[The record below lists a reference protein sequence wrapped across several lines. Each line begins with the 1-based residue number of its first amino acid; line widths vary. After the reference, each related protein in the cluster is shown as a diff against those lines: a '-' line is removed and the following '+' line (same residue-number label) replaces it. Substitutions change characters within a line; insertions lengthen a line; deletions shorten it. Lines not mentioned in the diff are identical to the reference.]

1 MRQIVFAS
9 NNAHKLRELRE
20 ILGED
25 FEVLGLVD
33 IGCHDDI
40 PETADTFEG
49 NALLKARYVKEHYGY
64 DCFADDSGLE
74 VDALGGAPGIYSA
87 RYAGEGHD
95 SAANNARLLSELRG
109 VTDRRARFR
118 TAIALLTGDS
128 GPRYF
133 NGSIEGTI
141 LTEPHGDAGFGYDP
155 LFRPDGW
162 NKTFAEAT
170 PEEKNAVSHR
180 GRAVRLLA
188 EYLVS
193 LTNTTYPN
201 SCNDK

>member
-9 NNAHKLRELRE
+9 NNDHKLRELRQL
-20 ILGED
+20 LGSG
-25 FEVLGLVD
+25 FEVLSLSD

-87 RYAGEGHD
+87 RYAGAGHD
-95 SAANNARLLSELRG
+95 SAANNTRLLHELEG
-109 VTDRRARFR
+109 IADRRARFR
-118 TAIALLTGDS
+118 TAIALLEGNAE
-128 GPRYF
+128 PRYF
-133 NGSIEGTI
+133 NGSVEGTI
-141 LTEPHGDAGFGYDP
+141 LTEPHGDGGFGYDP

-162 NKTFAEAT
+162 QISFAEASAD
-170 PEEKNAVSHR
+170 EKNAVSHR
-180 GRAVRLLA
+180 GRAVRLLTA
-188 EYLVS
+188 YLDS
-193 LTNTTYPN
+193 HSTKPII
-201 SCNDK
+201 

>member
-9 NNAHKLRELRE
+9 NNDHKLRELRQL
-20 ILGED
+20 LGSS
-25 FEVLGLVD
+25 FEVLSLSD

-74 VDALGGAPGIYSA
+74 VDSLGGAPGIYSA
-87 RYAGEGHD
+87 RYAGSGHD
-95 SAANNARLLSELRG
+95 NAANNARLLHELEG
-109 VTDRRARFR
+109 IADRRARFR
-118 TAIALLTGDS
+118 TAIALLEGDAE
-128 GPRYF
+128 PRYF
-133 NGSIEGTI
+133 NGSVEGTI
-141 LTEPHGDAGFGYDP
+141 LTEPHGDGGFGYDP

-162 NKTFAEAT
+162 QISFAEASAD
-170 PEEKNAVSHR
+170 EKNAVSHR

-188 EYLVS
+188 AYLDS
-193 LTNTTYPN
+193 HPTKPII
-201 SCNDK
+201 